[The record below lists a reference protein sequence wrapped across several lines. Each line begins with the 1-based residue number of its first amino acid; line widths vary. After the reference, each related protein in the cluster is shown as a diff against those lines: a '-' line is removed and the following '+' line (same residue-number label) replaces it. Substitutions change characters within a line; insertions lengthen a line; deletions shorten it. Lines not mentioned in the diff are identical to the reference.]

1 VLLIEDNPVDA
12 RMVQGLIGAENG
24 AFVCESVN
32 TIAAGLDRLHHGGI
46 DVVLLGL
53 GLGLGGLDN
62 VLRIQASAPDVAI
75 IPLTIGSEDAIGL
88 KAVQLGAQDYLTKAS
103 LAQHPLI
110 HAIRN
115 AVERKRAHDAHRTE
129 PELHDGYR
137 SSELNELYEGELRAH
152 GQAENLRA
160 ASLALTQS
168 LDLDQVLLSLLDCL
182 AILVPYDSACVIL
195 HVAESQ
201 FGVAVARGYEY
212 FADGV
217 PLKRMVFDMQA
228 YPHLREILESR
239 RSMIIPD
246 TATHPGWNAS
256 LGAGLLIRNSVGVP
270 LIAHDNVIG
279 LYSVD
284 KRDPNFFTAEHQ
296 QLCEALAP
304 QAAIAIENA
313 RMYAALGSREE
324 QLRALS
330 HRLVQMQEA
339 ERREIARELHD
350 EVGQV
355 LTGLNLVLGTAAR
368 QAAEKVGEGLAQA
381 QTLLNDLMGRVRAL
395 SLDLR
400 PLMLDDLGLLH
411 ALVWLFDR
419 YTGQTGVSVRFTQTG
434 IRGRRFGQDIETAA
448 FRIVQEALTNVARY
462 SGVDEALVHIWASD
476 DMISVQIEDRG
487 RGFDVDAVLFAGQ
500 SSGLAG
506 MRERTE
512 LIGGRLTIDSVPG
525 TGTYVS
531 ANLPLKAAGRV
542 ERGGV

>member
-1 VLLIEDNPVDA
+1 MLQA
-12 RMVQGLIGAENG
+12 LIGAEDG
-24 AFVCESVN
+24 AFDCEWVK
-32 TIAAGLDRLHHGGI
+32 TITAAVARLHQGGI

-53 GLGLGGLDN
+53 GLSDSQGLSAFLQIQDN
-62 VLRIQASAPDVAI
+62 APEVAV
-75 IPLTIGSEDAIGL
+75 IPLTNGRDDAVGL
-88 KAVQLGAQDYLTKAS
+88 KAVRLGAQDYLVKDLLTQQP
-103 LAQHPLI
+103 LA

-115 AVERKRAHDAHRTE
+115 AVERKRTHEALKKALNGVELREEDRT
-129 PELHDGYR
+129 
-137 SSELNELYEGELRAH
+137 SELNQLYDEEQKAHRQSEILRV
-152 GQAENLRA
+152 
-160 ASLALTQS
+160 ASLALTRS

-182 AILVPYDSACVIL
+182 ATLVPYDSACVIL

-217 PLKRMVFDMQA
+217 PLKRLVFDMQA

-239 RSMIIPD
+239 RSVVIPD
-246 TATHPGWNAS
+246 TAHYPGWNAS
-256 LGAGLLIRNSVGVP
+256 IGAGLLIRNWVGVP
-270 LIAHDNVIG
+270 LIANDNVIG

-284 KRDPNFFTAEHQ
+284 NRNPDFFTAEHRE
-296 QLCEALAP
+296 LCEMLAP

-313 RMYAALGSREE
+313 RMYATLGSREE
-324 QLRALS
+324 QLRSLS

-476 DMISVQIEDRG
+476 DMISVQVEDRG
-487 RGFDVDAVLFAGQ
+487 RGFDVDSVLSAGQ

-531 ANLPLKAAGRV
+531 ANLPLHAAGRV
-542 ERGGV
+542 ERGGP